1 MTACFFSCNCG
12 FLFGLCAHVC
22 VCVGGFLKKKKKVR
36 HIISPCLIITE
47 HRMCWRNSLCW
58 REQPVNLRP
67 SRRFRNSRVSSARVD
82 VIQSSLQ
89 VSGKV
94 GQKGVINLGVPMLA
108 VAVNL
113 KQTNFI
119 TDDLCGQ
126 TATTF
131 STSLSDVQSLN

>member
-1 MTACFFSCNCG
+1 M
-12 FLFGLCAHVC
+12 
-22 VCVGGFLKKKKKVR
+22 
-36 HIISPCLIITE
+36 
-47 HRMCWRNSLCW
+47 
-58 REQPVNLRP
+58 NLRP

-108 VAVNL
+108 VVVNL

-131 STSLSDVQSLN
+131 STNLSDVQSPTELNFFLCVMGWF